1 MEHAYSNRGKDPI
14 SRVEISSGSET
25 AQRNGRGGRKGIRV
39 LKCNGYVPPGDDI
52 FRREI
57 TRAQPALHA
66 LPAVSPLSN
75 LVFALMT

>member
-39 LKCNGYVPPGDDI
+39 LKCNG
-52 FRREI
+52 
-57 TRAQPALHA
+57 
-66 LPAVSPLSN
+66 
-75 LVFALMT
+75 